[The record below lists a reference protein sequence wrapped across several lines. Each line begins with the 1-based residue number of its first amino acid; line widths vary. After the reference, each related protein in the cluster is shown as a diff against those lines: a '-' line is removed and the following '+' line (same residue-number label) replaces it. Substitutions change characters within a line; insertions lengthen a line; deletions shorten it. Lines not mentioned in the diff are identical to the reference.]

1 MPGSASSQ
9 RRRIALVT
17 TEPLGPAMA
26 GPAIRAVELGRVL
39 ATEHEVVVATTAACD
54 GAAPTGLTWR
64 AVDTAGLRA
73 IAAASDVLVLGG
85 DVLAAN
91 DWLAGHAQRDADGGA
106 KRAAKRGA
114 EGGAA
119 IVVDLYDPFHLEQL
133 EQARDL
139 GEERRRRVVFDCIDV
154 LNTQAALGDTFL
166 CASDRQRDLW
176 TGHLAACGRVN
187 PATYDADP
195 TLGELLRIVPF
206 GVPDEPPQRL
216 DEPVLR
222 GVVDGIGPDDEIL
235 LWGGGIYN
243 WFDPQTLIKAVDVLR
258 SKRPNLRL
266 VFMGARHPNPAVATM
281 RAAVGARELSESLG
295 LTGVHVFFSDTFSSG
310 WVPYADRGRYLAEAT
325 IGVSTHHDH
334 IETAFSFRTRVLD
347 YFWAGLPV
355 VTTRGDAMADLV
367 EAAGAGR
374 TVTPGDVDGLAAA
387 LHELLDDKALRT
399 NAAQASRQLADSFR
413 WSVVAAPLIEFCRHP
428 YRAPDLAD
436 PALRAAIGRR
446 ASLAAPA
453 TLSGRVRR
461 LRSLAAADGWPAA
474 AKAVARRARP
484 H

>member
-1 MPGSASSQ
+1 MPGSVSP
-9 RRRIALVT
+9 RRRRVTLVT
-17 TEPLGPAMA
+17 TEPLGPTMA

-54 GAAPTGLTWR
+54 GVAPTGLTWQS
-64 AVDTAGLRA
+64 VDTVGLRA
-73 IAAASDVLVLGG
+73 IAAVSDVLVLGG

-91 DWLAGHAQRDADGGA
+91 DWLARDA
-106 KRAAKRGA
+106 K
-114 EGGAA
+114 GAA

-154 LNTQAALGDTFL
+154 LNAQAALGDTFL
-166 CASDRQRDLW
+166 TASARQRDLW

-206 GVPDEPPQRL
+206 GVPDEPPQRF
-216 DEPVLR
+216 DEPVMR
-222 GVVDGIGPDDEIL
+222 GVVAGIGPDDEIL

-387 LHELLDDKALRT
+387 LHELLDDNALRAS
-399 NAAQASRQLADSFR
+399 AAQASRQLADSFR
-413 WSVVAAPLIEFCRHP
+413 WSVVAAPLIDFCRHP

-446 ASLAAPA
+446 ASLAPPS

-461 LRSLAAADGWPAA
+461 LRKLAATDGWPAA
-474 AKAVARRARP
+474 AKAVTNRARGR
-484 H
+484 